1 MRIAFLGL
9 GRMGALMAGRVLD
22 AHHDVAVWNRT
33 PGRAGDLVARGATEV
48 ATPRAAAAGA
58 DAVVTMLFDA
68 AAVRSVLLDEPDGA
82 VCGAPPG
89 ALVVDCSTIG
99 PDAARELAAELRE
112 RGLRFVD
119 APVAGSTPLAE
130 KGELGSFLGGSAADV
145 ADARSIVA
153 AWTDA
158 AKVRAPGGTGSG
170 QALKLVLNTSLGVA
184 IAGVGECLRLA
195 RDLGLEKDLALDV
208 LAGGPF
214 GWTLAQ
220 KRPLLEREDY
230 TPATFSLDAMTKD
243 LRLAVEAGEGRMA
256 VGRAVLAEAEA
267 ALAAGHEGEDHAALA
282 GHLAFEGEADSY

>member
-22 AHHDVAVWNRT
+22 AGHNTAVWNRT
-33 PGRAGDLVARGATEV
+33 PGRAAELVARGAT
-48 ATPRAAAAGA
+48 AAASPRAAAAGA

-82 VCGAPPG
+82 ASGAPPG

-99 PDAARELAAELRE
+99 PDAARGLAAELHQ

-130 KGELGSFLGGSAADV
+130 KGQLGSFLGGSAADV
-145 ADARSIVA
+145 AAARVVVA

-158 AKVRAPGGTGSG
+158 AKVRTSGGTGSG
-170 QALKLVLNTSLGVA
+170 QALKLVLNTSLGMA

-208 LAGGPF
+208 LAGPF